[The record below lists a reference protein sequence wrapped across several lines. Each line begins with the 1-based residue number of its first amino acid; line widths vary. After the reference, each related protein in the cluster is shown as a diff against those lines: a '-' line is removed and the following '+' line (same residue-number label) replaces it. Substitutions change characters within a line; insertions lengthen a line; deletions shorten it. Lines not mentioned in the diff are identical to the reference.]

1 MGILRYLG
9 DDDGDDDEDDDDG
22 CDGRVVEGMQKP
34 YVGHGRG
41 HENDCGYGLQYKSCL
56 MNTNTKTRK

>member
-1 MGILRYLG
+1 MPLKVMAETRLSKRMGILRYLG

-34 YVGHGRG
+34 
-41 HENDCGYGLQYKSCL
+41 
-56 MNTNTKTRK
+56 